1 MSKTFVKRRFFCYY
15 CNVFFRNRGDNL
27 PDIKISKMYCVFI
40 TVIVASVVFC
50 FLSAE
55 PKIKADNI
63 TSSGNASSQTEKDE
77 LSEKIDAITES
88 GEFTY
93 GLSGLDQ
100 KLICTK
106 IAPKG
111 ESKHKILIGFEIHGY
126 EDHAPKDGQ
135 ALVDMAKTVI
145 KHFEENRSELE
156 NSELYIIASLN
167 PDGLASGSTNNGP
180 GRCQISKS
188 IDLNRDFDYAFKA
201 FDESRNHTLK
211 KPFSA
216 PESKAVK
223 ELVETI
229 KPDVVI
235 DCHGWGEMFIGNT
248 YVSDCFA
255 GSLGITYSHPFNG
268 NCCGFFS
275 AWADNNG
282 AKGLLIEYPP
292 AAYDNTSGYA
302 AKTCEGIKKLAV
314 KLS

>member
-1 MSKTFVKRRFFCYY
+1 
-15 CNVFFRNRGDNL
+15 
-27 PDIKISKMYCVFI
+27 MYSVLV
-40 TVIVASVVFC
+40 TLIVASVAFC

-55 PKIKADNI
+55 PKIKAKN
-63 TSSGNASSQTEKDE
+63 TSPSVAAAQLGKSE
-77 LSEKIDAITES
+77 LAEKIDAITES

-93 GLSGLDQ
+93 GKSGLKK

-106 IAPKG
+106 IAPKN
-111 ESKHKILIGFEIHGY
+111 SAKHKILIGFEIHGF

-135 ALVDMAKTVI
+135 ALVDMAKTII
-145 KHFEENRSELE
+145 KHFENNRGELE

-188 IDLNRDFDYAFKA
+188 IDLNRDFDYSFKT
-201 FDESRNHTLK
+201 FNEPRNHTLK

-229 KPDVVI
+229 KPDAVI
-235 DCHGWGEMFIGNT
+235 DCHGWGNMFIGNN
-248 YVSDCFA
+248 YVSDCFV

-275 AWADNNG
+275 AWADKSG

-292 AAYDNTSGYA
+292 VAYNNTSLYA
-302 AKTCEGIKKLAV
+302 QKTCEGIKKLAV